1 VLKKGIRYARRFL
14 RLIGFYTGSGS
25 NQALLKMFTSST
37 TSGDKLCD
45 LSFSKKHSAVMKP
58 GILFKA
64 CKTEQKKQEFSS
76 AMKPKRARIENNPKP
91 LYNLEIKSKKYMI
104 LVIFLEFQMI
114 SLILKW
120 ILGKKLDC

>member
-1 VLKKGIRYARRFL
+1 
-14 RLIGFYTGSGS
+14 
-25 NQALLKMFTSST
+25 
-37 TSGDKLCD
+37 
-45 LSFSKKHSAVMKP
+45 
-58 GILFKA
+58 
-64 CKTEQKKQEFSS
+64 
-76 AMKPKRARIENNPKP
+76 MKPKRARIENNPKP